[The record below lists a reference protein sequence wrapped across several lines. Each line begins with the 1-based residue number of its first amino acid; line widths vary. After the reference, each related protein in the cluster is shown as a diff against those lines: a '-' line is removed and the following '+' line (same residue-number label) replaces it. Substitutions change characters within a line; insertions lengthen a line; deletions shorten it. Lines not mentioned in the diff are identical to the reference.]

1 MKQPSKQNK
10 LTRVSRK
17 IESLKSKL
25 SNPDTASSK
34 VNALSAELKANKKKL
49 KNLKGAG
56 AGIVTYTGPR
66 KKGFEKWKQ
75 QRANDLASVWN
86 DTYVSKKK
94 K

>member
-10 LTRVSRK
+10 LTRVSKK
-17 IESLKSKL
+17 IDSLKKKL

-34 VNALSAELKANKKKL
+34 VNALSSELKANKKKL
-49 KNLKGAG
+49 KDLKGG
-56 AGIVTYTGPR
+56 GKGIITYAGPR
-66 KKGFEKWKQ
+66 KTGFDKAWQK
-75 QRANDLASVWN
+75 RTNDLASVWN